1 MKPVVIKHH
10 ADGTPYARP
19 YLGINA
25 VTKAPMRP
33 YKRFPEAAND
43 EEAQEMAQE
52 WVNTIAAAADLHVS
66 VKLVEMLARYID
78 RLEANGKSPNTIKTY
93 RSLLQCYVAPN
104 VGNVGV
110 GELKPYMVDGLY
122 NVILMR
128 ESRKGGTISPNTVI
142 KLHWFLSGAYR
153 YFVRE
158 GVCEFN
164 PMLSV
169 TKPERD
175 LTEAVAFNESE
186 FNVLSKALAKAVNEP
201 AESREA
207 IFRRNAMFS
216 AYLALWNGER
226 CGEVL
231 ANSKADAQLFRQLM
245 HIGNTLVEK
254 KGHLYRKPKPK
265 SKRSRNI
272 SIYDD
277 VCANIERHY
286 EWQAEYLPAAK
297 QNDYN
302 RMICCTADGG
312 LMRPSTVST
321 EFSALLKTLGLPRG
335 TSYHTLRQTH
345 ATWMLLQ
352 GVDLKNIAERL
363 GHANEATTLSLYAH
377 VRPGRDE
384 MAAAAFA
391 EAAKRMGG
399 AL

>member
-164 PMLSV
+164 PMLQS
-169 TKPERD
+169 
-175 LTEAVAFNESE
+175 L
-186 FNVLSKALAKAVNEP
+186 
-201 AESREA
+201 
-207 IFRRNAMFS
+207 I
-216 AYLALWNGER
+216 
-226 CGEVL
+226 
-231 ANSKADAQLFRQLM
+231 
-245 HIGNTLVEK
+245 HI
-254 KGHLYRKPKPK
+254 
-265 SKRSRNI
+265 
-272 SIYDD
+272 
-277 VCANIERHY
+277 
-286 EWQAEYLPAAK
+286 
-297 QNDYN
+297 
-302 RMICCTADGG
+302 
-312 LMRPSTVST
+312 
-321 EFSALLKTLGLPRG
+321 
-335 TSYHTLRQTH
+335 
-345 ATWMLLQ
+345 
-352 GVDLKNIAERL
+352 
-363 GHANEATTLSLYAH
+363 
-377 VRPGRDE
+377 
-384 MAAAAFA
+384 
-391 EAAKRMGG
+391 
-399 AL
+399 